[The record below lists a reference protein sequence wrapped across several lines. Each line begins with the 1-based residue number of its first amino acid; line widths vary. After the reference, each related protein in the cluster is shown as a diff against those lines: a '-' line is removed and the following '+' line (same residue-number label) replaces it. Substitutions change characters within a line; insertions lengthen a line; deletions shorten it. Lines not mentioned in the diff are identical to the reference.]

1 MILNLGSAIFN
12 AETASGG
19 GTPAWGTEMGQGDG
33 YRFKFEDYESLI
45 TSLVYNSIPNPGTR
59 IYCPL
64 GKGGNQASDYEFVVA
79 SKFNKIFV
87 NGNRVHDCSFIL
99 LVVKKLEGQNHV
111 GRRTLKYNPRITL
124 DNQNYNERC
133 FELIGKTLGVSN
145 NGSWFISEIYSKNQ
159 DELHFTAHILDKSNH
174 YTFTD
179 SQNRSKVLASKIKAY
194 AEAKEENNLK
204 RYADRVLPDEPL
216 QQILFGA
223 PGTGKSH
230 TINSDANITE
240 QNSIRT
246 TFHPD
251 SDYSTFVGCY
261 KPTKKEQSKGVLTP
275 LNDLISIS
283 KEQSTTEQRVKFIS
297 KYAESIKA
305 AAKENGLSDNRII
318 RDTNY
323 FGWNSDTYLM
333 NFLNEILEERAKI
346 DDSEITYDFTP
357 QAFTNAYVAAWKDL
371 DNPFYLIIEEI
382 NRGNCAQI
390 FGDIFQLLDRDE
402 HGYSSYKTTP
412 DQDLANYIREQ
423 FTDTDI
429 DDADVKSGKKM
440 QLPPNLHIWA
450 TMNTSDQSLFPI
462 DSAFKRRW
470 DWRYIPIDYTDR
482 GHYINCGDTQY
493 SWADFLQKVNDRVES
508 VTQSEDKK
516 LGYWFMGNG
525 AEQKEITIDRFVSK
539 VVFYL
544 WNDVFK
550 DFGKSGNTIF
560 KDSFAKF
567 HLFFD
572 FSGKPKV
579 DVVKAFLDAL
589 EVKSREIELT
599 EEELAEASN
608 SASSDFTLN
617 GVQMSL
623 KDIALNVVKNYATA
637 NPQMNAV
644 AIKNTFMEAC
654 KGCGISHIVETDEEY
669 RVREATQSSAN
680 RSQTPLTLAN
690 GEVIHIT
697 TQWRAKKEGQN
708 FFKFIEVCHRNNW
721 GDIQKI

>member
-1 MILNLGSAIFN
+1 MGDPICKWRAARPHNVVELVNDILPHEEMPENDFYDIVDKRMPGFMHTPYQLAAQLGLYAVV
-12 AETASGG
+12 
-19 GTPAWGTEMGQGDG
+19 DG
-33 YRFKFEDYESLI
+33 IYYPRFKIDIDDEEATRYLENVV
-45 TSLVYNSIPNPGTR
+45 TKYYVPNPYTKRGFTNLDKPILLEKSIVEYLEKYPTQNDLEQILKHLIR
-59 IYCPL
+59 EDV
-64 GKGGNQASDYEFVVA
+64 GNFTATKTLLSY
-79 SKFNKIFV
+79 SKLFTISGNTITLNPNYKEMEIDVERNNKRAFFEIFSAQLKRNKI
-87 NGNRVHDCSFIL
+87 NAPI
-99 LVVKKLEGQNHV
+99 
-111 GRRTLKYNPRITL
+111 
-124 DNQNYNERC
+124 
-133 FELIGKTLGVSN
+133 
-145 NGSWFISEIYSKNQ
+145 
-159 DELHFTAHILDKSNH
+159 
-174 YTFTD
+174 
-179 SQNRSKVLASKIKAY
+179 
-194 AEAKEENNLK
+194 
-204 RYADRVLPDEPL
+204 

-230 TINSDANITE
+230 TLNSDANITE
-240 QNSIRT
+240 HNSIRT

-261 KPTKKEQSKGVLTP
+261 KPTKDE
-275 LNDLISIS
+275 
-283 KEQSTTEQRVKFIS
+283 
-297 KYAESIKA
+297 ES
-305 AAKENGLSDNRII
+305 G
-318 RDTNY
+318 
-323 FGWNSDTYLM
+323 
-333 NFLNEILEERAKI
+333 
-346 DDSEITYDFTP
+346 EITYDFTP
-357 QAFTNAYVAAWKDL
+357 QAFTNAYVAAWKNVP
-371 DNPFYLIIEEI
+371 NPFFLIIEEI

-402 HGYSSYKTTP
+402 YGYSSYKTTP
-412 DQDLANYIREQ
+412 DQDLANYISKQ
-423 FTDTDI
+423 FEDTDI

-440 QLPPNLHIWA
+440 QLPPNLYIWA

-482 GHYINCGDTQY
+482 GHYIACGDTQY
-493 SWADFLQKVNDRVES
+493 SWADFLQIVNDKVES
-508 VTQSEDKK
+508 VTHLEDKK

-560 KDSFAKF
+560 KDTFEKF
-567 HLFFD
+567 HMFFD
-572 FSGKPKV
+572 FSGKPKL

-589 EVKSREIELT
+589 KVENKEIELT

-608 SASSDFTLN
+608 SASSNFTLN

-623 KDIALNVVKNYATA
+623 KDIALNVVKNYATI

-644 AIKNTFMEAC
+644 TIKNIFIEAC

-669 RVREATQSSAN
+669 RVREASQSSAN

-708 FFKFIEVCHRNNW
+708 FFKFIDICRRNNW

>member
-33 YRFKFEDYESLI
+33 YRFNFEDYESLI

-87 NGNRVHDCSFIL
+87 NGKRVHDCSFIL
-99 LVVKKLEGQNHV
+99 LVVKKLVGQNHV

-145 NGSWFISEIYSKNQ
+145 NGSWFISEIYTKNQ
-159 DELHFTAHILDKSNH
+159 DELHFTAHILNENNH

-194 AEAKEENNLK
+194 AESKEENNLK
-204 RYADRVLPDEPL
+204 RYADRVLPDEHL

-230 TINSDANITE
+230 TINQEIKEEEN
-240 QNSIRT
+240 NSIRT

-261 KPTKKEQSKGVLTP
+261 KPTK
-275 LNDLISIS
+275 D
-283 KEQSTTEQRVKFIS
+283 
-297 KYAESIKA
+297 
-305 AAKENGLSDNRII
+305 
-318 RDTNY
+318 
-323 FGWNSDTYLM
+323 
-333 NFLNEILEERAKI
+333 EERG
-346 DDSEITYDFTP
+346 EITYDFTP
-357 QAFTNAYVAAWKDL
+357 QAFTNAYVAAWEDL

-402 HGYSSYKTTP
+402 YGYSSYKTTP
-412 DQDLANYIREQ
+412 DQDLANYIRKQ
-423 FTDTDI
+423 LADTDI
-429 DDADVKSGKKM
+429 EDAEVKSGKKM

-482 GHYINCGDTQY
+482 GHYIACGGTQY
-493 SWADFLQKVNDRVES
+493 SWADFLQKVNDKVES

-550 DFGKSGNTIF
+550 DFGRSGNTIF

-579 DVVKAFLDAL
+579 DVVKAFLNAL
-589 EVKSREIELT
+589 GIKETTVT
-599 EEELAEASN
+599 NEEYDDSDSEESN
-608 SASSDFTLN
+608 SKGSPFTYKLDGVFIEGIGQVVRKTIEKLCQTMNFEDILNDFNSIVNKTYQNESAMRLGTAQELGKDAN
-617 GVQMSL
+617 GRNRWW
-623 KDIALNVVKNYATA
+623 KDPFTSKDGKIFSVIALWPDSDYARLKN
-637 NPQMNAV
+637 
-644 AIKNTFMEAC
+644 F
-654 KGCGISHIVETDEEY
+654 VEHY
-669 RVREATQSSAN
+669 PSIFPGGLIQ
-680 RSQTPLTLAN
+680 
-690 GEVIHIT
+690 EVT
-697 TQWRAKKEGQN
+697 EQ
-708 FFKFIEVCHRNNW
+708 
-721 GDIQKI
+721 

>member
-1 MILNLGSAIFN
+1 MGDSICKWRAARPHNVVELVNDILPHEEMPENDFYDIVDNRMPGFMHTPYQLAAQLGLYAVVD
-12 AETASGG
+12 
-19 GTPAWGTEMGQGDG
+19 GTYYP
-33 YRFKFEDYESLI
+33 RFKIDIDNEEATRYLENVV
-45 TSLVYNSIPNPGTR
+45 TKYYVPNPYTKRGFTNLDK
-59 IYCPL
+59 P
-64 GKGGNQASDYEFVVA
+64 
-79 SKFNKIFV
+79 
-87 NGNRVHDCSFIL
+87 IL
-99 LVVKKLEGQNHV
+99 LEKSIVEYLEKYPTQNDLEQILKHLIREDVGNYTATKTLLSYSKLFTISGN
-111 GRRTLKYNPRITL
+111 TITL
-124 DNQNYNERC
+124 NPNYKEMEIDVDRNNKRAF
-133 FELIGKTLGVSN
+133 FEIFSA
-145 NGSWFISEIYSKNQ
+145 Q
-159 DELHFTAHILDKSNH
+159 
-174 YTFTD
+174 
-179 SQNRSKVLASKIKAY
+179 
-194 AEAKEENNLK
+194 LK
-204 RYADRVLPDEPL
+204 RHKINAPI

-230 TINSDANITE
+230 TLNSYANITE

-261 KPTKKEQSKGVLTP
+261 KPTKDE
-275 LNDLISIS
+275 
-283 KEQSTTEQRVKFIS
+283 
-297 KYAESIKA
+297 ES
-305 AAKENGLSDNRII
+305 G
-318 RDTNY
+318 
-323 FGWNSDTYLM
+323 
-333 NFLNEILEERAKI
+333 
-346 DDSEITYDFTP
+346 EITYDFTP
-357 QAFTNAYVAAWKDL
+357 QAFTNAYVAAWK
-371 DNPFYLIIEEI
+371 NAPTPFFLIIEEV

-402 HGYSSYKTTP
+402 YGYSSYKTTP
-412 DQDLANYIREQ
+412 DQDLANYIRKQ
-423 FTDTDI
+423 FAYTDI
-429 DDADVKSGKKM
+429 DDEEVKSGKKM
-440 QLPPNLHIWA
+440 QLPPNLYIWA

-482 GHYINCGDTQY
+482 GHYIACGDTQY

-539 VVFYL
+539 VIFYL

-589 EVKSREIELT
+589 EVKNKEIELT

-608 SASSDFTLN
+608 SASSKFTLN
-617 GVQMSL
+617 GTRMSL

-637 NPQMNAV
+637 NPLLNAV
-644 AIKNTFMEAC
+644 AIKNTFIEAC

-669 RVREATQSSAN
+669 RVREASQSSAN

-708 FFKFIEVCHRNNW
+708 FFKFIDICRRNNW
-721 GDIQKI
+721 GDIQKNDE

>member
-1 MILNLGSAIFN
+1 MRTCKVWLLNSKDEVQYGLNWGQRENRDPNQSYLQLEPDVYNGDFFPVKGKYFIVETDDNETIIFNRAQKEKGCALQTPENNAILGGYIRKRLGIVNGAEIVKDDILNYGRDF
-12 AETASGG
+12 
-19 GTPAWGTEMGQGDG
+19 
-33 YRFKFEDYESLI
+33 I
-45 TSLVYNSIPNPGTR
+45 TFT
-59 IYCPL
+59 
-64 GKGGNQASDYEFVVA
+64 
-79 SKFNKIFV
+79 KIDDL
-87 NGNRVHDCSFIL
+87 HY
-99 LVVKKLEGQNHV
+99 KL
-111 GRRTLKYNPRITL
+111 
-124 DNQNYNERC
+124 D
-133 FELIGKTLGVSN
+133 FS
-145 NGSWFISEIYSKNQ
+145 NGSETKKN
-159 DELHFTAHILDKSNH
+159 FKPTK
-174 YTFTD
+174 
-179 SQNRSKVLASKIKAY
+179 
-194 AEAKEENNLK
+194 
-204 RYADRVLPDEPL
+204 PL

-230 TINSDANITE
+230 TINSDADITE

-261 KPTKKEQSKGVLTP
+261 KPTKKEKSKGVLTP

-283 KEQSTTEQRVKFIS
+283 KEQSTTEQKVKFIS

-305 AAKENGLSDNRII
+305 AAKENGLSDNQII
-318 RDTNY
+318 RDPNY

-390 FGDIFQLLDRDE
+390 FGDIFQLLDR
-402 HGYSSYKTTP
+402 GSNGFSSYKTTP

-423 FTDTDI
+423 FADTDI

-482 GHYINCGDTQY
+482 GHFIACGDTQY
-493 SWADFLQKVNDRVES
+493 SWADFLLKVNDRVES

-572 FSGKPKV
+572 FSGNPKV
-579 DVVKAFLDAL
+579 DVVKAFLNAL
-589 EVKSREIELT
+589 EVKSGEIEAGDPANGASSNRIDYTKYSFNGENKLT
-599 EEELAEASN
+599 KKALGEKIVLKYLEQNPNLTFDQIKDMFAFDDSVVSKEQYKGIIAKSEDITGSYVPCYGSEQTSSDGIKFKVLTWWNKYNIDFIIKFAETQGWSVTEAS
-608 SASSDFTLN
+608 
-617 GVQMSL
+617 
-623 KDIALNVVKNYATA
+623 K
-637 NPQMNAV
+637 
-644 AIKNTFMEAC
+644 
-654 KGCGISHIVETDEEY
+654 
-669 RVREATQSSAN
+669 
-680 RSQTPLTLAN
+680 
-690 GEVIHIT
+690 
-697 TQWRAKKEGQN
+697 
-708 FFKFIEVCHRNNW
+708 
-721 GDIQKI
+721 

>member
-1 MILNLGSAIFN
+1 MGDPICKWRAARPHNVVELVNDILPHEEMPENDFYDIVDKRMPGFMHTPYQLAAQLGLYAVVDGTYYPRFKIDIDDEEATRYLENVVTKYYVPNPYTKRGFTNLDKPILLEKSIVEYLEKYPTQNDLEQILKHLIREDVGNFTATKTLLSYSKLFTIQGNTITLNPNYKEMEIDVNRNNKRAFFEIFN
-12 AETASGG
+12 AQFNRHKIN
-19 GTPAWGTEMGQGDG
+19 TP
-33 YRFKFEDYESLI
+33 I
-45 TSLVYNSIPNPGTR
+45 
-59 IYCPL
+59 
-64 GKGGNQASDYEFVVA
+64 
-79 SKFNKIFV
+79 
-87 NGNRVHDCSFIL
+87 
-99 LVVKKLEGQNHV
+99 
-111 GRRTLKYNPRITL
+111 
-124 DNQNYNERC
+124 
-133 FELIGKTLGVSN
+133 
-145 NGSWFISEIYSKNQ
+145 
-159 DELHFTAHILDKSNH
+159 
-174 YTFTD
+174 
-179 SQNRSKVLASKIKAY
+179 
-194 AEAKEENNLK
+194 
-204 RYADRVLPDEPL
+204 

-318 RDTNY
+318 RDANY

-357 QAFTNAYVAAWKDL
+357 QAFTNAYVAAWK
-371 DNPFYLIIEEI
+371 NVESPFFLIIEEI

-402 HGYSSYKTTP
+402 YGYSSYKTTP

-589 EVKSREIELT
+589 EVKEIVINNEEYENSDIEESDSKGSPYTYKLDGVFIKGIGQVVRRTIEKLCQTMNFDDILNDFNSIVNKTYQNGSAMRLGTAQELGKDANGRNRWWKDPFT
-599 EEELAEASN
+599 SKDGKIFSVTALWLD
-608 SASSDFTLN
+608 SDFERLKSFVKHYPSIFP
-617 GVQMSL
+617 GGLVQE
-623 KDIALNVVKNYATA
+623 
-637 NPQMNAV
+637 V
-644 AIKNTFMEAC
+644 AE
-654 KGCGISHIVETDEEY
+654 
-669 RVREATQSSAN
+669 Q
-680 RSQTPLTLAN
+680 
-690 GEVIHIT
+690 
-697 TQWRAKKEGQN
+697 
-708 FFKFIEVCHRNNW
+708 
-721 GDIQKI
+721 

>member
-1 MILNLGSAIFN
+1 MGDPICKWRAARPHNVVELVNDILPHEEMPENDFYDIVDKRMPGFMHTPYQLAAQLGLYAVVD
-12 AETASGG
+12 
-19 GTPAWGTEMGQGDG
+19 GTYYP
-33 YRFKFEDYESLI
+33 RFKIDIDDEEATRYLENVV
-45 TSLVYNSIPNPGTR
+45 TKYYVPNPYTKRGFTNLEK
-59 IYCPL
+59 P
-64 GKGGNQASDYEFVVA
+64 
-79 SKFNKIFV
+79 
-87 NGNRVHDCSFIL
+87 IL
-99 LVVKKLEGQNHV
+99 LEKSIVEYLEKYPSQNDLEQILKHLIREDVGNYTAIKTLLSYSKLFTISGN
-111 GRRTLKYNPRITL
+111 TITL
-124 DNQNYNERC
+124 NPNYKEMEIDVDR
-133 FELIGKTLGVSN
+133 N
-145 NGSWFISEIYSKNQ
+145 NKRAFFDIFSTQ
-159 DELHFTAHILDKSNH
+159 
-174 YTFTD
+174 
-179 SQNRSKVLASKIKAY
+179 
-194 AEAKEENNLK
+194 LK
-204 RYADRVLPDEPL
+204 RHKINAPI

-297 KYAESIKA
+297 KYAESIKV

-402 HGYSSYKTTP
+402 YGYSSYKTTP

-440 QLPPNLHIWA
+440 QLPPNLYIWA

-482 GHYINCGDTQY
+482 GHFIACGDTQY

-669 RVREATQSSAN
+669 RVRAASQYSAN

-697 TQWRAKKEGQN
+697 TQWRAKKEDQN

>member
-1 MILNLGSAIFN
+1 MGDPICKWRAARPHNVVELVNDILPHEEMPENDFYDIVDNRMPGFMHTPYQLAAQLGLYAVVD
-12 AETASGG
+12 
-19 GTPAWGTEMGQGDG
+19 GTYYP
-33 YRFKFEDYESLI
+33 RFKIDIDNEEATRYLENVV
-45 TSLVYNSIPNPGTR
+45 TKYYVPNPYTKRGFTNLDK
-59 IYCPL
+59 P
-64 GKGGNQASDYEFVVA
+64 
-79 SKFNKIFV
+79 
-87 NGNRVHDCSFIL
+87 IL
-99 LVVKKLEGQNHV
+99 LEKSIVEYLEKYPTQNDLEQILKHLIREDVGNYTATKTLLSYSKLFTISGN
-111 GRRTLKYNPRITL
+111 TITL
-124 DNQNYNERC
+124 NPNYKEMEIDVDRNNKRAF
-133 FELIGKTLGVSN
+133 FEIFSA
-145 NGSWFISEIYSKNQ
+145 Q
-159 DELHFTAHILDKSNH
+159 
-174 YTFTD
+174 
-179 SQNRSKVLASKIKAY
+179 
-194 AEAKEENNLK
+194 LK
-204 RYADRVLPDEPL
+204 RHKINAPI

-230 TINSDANITE
+230 TLNSYANITE

-261 KPTKKEQSKGVLTP
+261 KPTKDE
-275 LNDLISIS
+275 
-283 KEQSTTEQRVKFIS
+283 
-297 KYAESIKA
+297 ES
-305 AAKENGLSDNRII
+305 G
-318 RDTNY
+318 
-323 FGWNSDTYLM
+323 
-333 NFLNEILEERAKI
+333 
-346 DDSEITYDFTP
+346 EITYDFTP
-357 QAFTNAYVAAWKDL
+357 QAFTNAYVAAWK
-371 DNPFYLIIEEI
+371 NAPTPFFLIIEEV

-402 HGYSSYKTTP
+402 YGYSSYKTTP
-412 DQDLANYIREQ
+412 DQDLANYIRKQ
-423 FTDTDI
+423 FAYTDI
-429 DDADVKSGKKM
+429 DDEEVKSGKKM
-440 QLPPNLHIWA
+440 QLPPNLYIWA

-482 GHYINCGDTQY
+482 GHYIACGDTQY

-539 VVFYL
+539 VIFYL

-589 EVKSREIELT
+589 EVKNKEIELT

-608 SASSDFTLN
+608 SASSKFTLN
-617 GVQMSL
+617 GTRMSL

-637 NPQMNAV
+637 NPLLNAV
-644 AIKNTFMEAC
+644 AIKNTFIEAC

-669 RVREATQSSAN
+669 RVREASQSSAN

-708 FFKFIEVCHRNNW
+708 FFKFIDICRRNNW
-721 GDIQKI
+721 GDIQKNDE

>member
-1 MILNLGSAIFN
+1 MGDPICKWRAARPHNVVELVNDILPHEEMPENDFYDIVDNRMPGFMHTPYQLAAQLGLYAVVD
-12 AETASGG
+12 
-19 GTPAWGTEMGQGDG
+19 GTYYP
-33 YRFKFEDYESLI
+33 RFKIDIDNEEATRYLENVV
-45 TSLVYNSIPNPGTR
+45 TKYYVPNPYTKRGFTNLDK
-59 IYCPL
+59 P
-64 GKGGNQASDYEFVVA
+64 
-79 SKFNKIFV
+79 
-87 NGNRVHDCSFIL
+87 IL
-99 LVVKKLEGQNHV
+99 LEKSIVEYLEKYPTQNDLEQILKHLIREDVGNYTATKTLLSYSKLFTISGN
-111 GRRTLKYNPRITL
+111 TITL
-124 DNQNYNERC
+124 NPNYKEMEIDVDRNNKRAF
-133 FELIGKTLGVSN
+133 FEIFSA
-145 NGSWFISEIYSKNQ
+145 Q
-159 DELHFTAHILDKSNH
+159 
-174 YTFTD
+174 
-179 SQNRSKVLASKIKAY
+179 
-194 AEAKEENNLK
+194 LK
-204 RYADRVLPDEPL
+204 RHKINAPI

-230 TINSDANITE
+230 TLNSYANITE

-261 KPTKKEQSKGVLTP
+261 KPTKDE
-275 LNDLISIS
+275 
-283 KEQSTTEQRVKFIS
+283 
-297 KYAESIKA
+297 ES
-305 AAKENGLSDNRII
+305 G
-318 RDTNY
+318 
-323 FGWNSDTYLM
+323 
-333 NFLNEILEERAKI
+333 
-346 DDSEITYDFTP
+346 EITYDFTP
-357 QAFTNAYVAAWKDL
+357 QAFTNAYVAAWK
-371 DNPFYLIIEEI
+371 NAPTPFFLIIEEV

-402 HGYSSYKTTP
+402 YGYSSYKTTP
-412 DQDLANYIREQ
+412 DQDLANYIRKQ
-423 FTDTDI
+423 FAYTDI
-429 DDADVKSGKKM
+429 DDEEVKSGKKM
-440 QLPPNLHIWA
+440 QLPPNLYIWA

-482 GHYINCGDTQY
+482 GHYIACGDTQY

-539 VVFYL
+539 VIFYL

-589 EVKSREIELT
+589 EVKNKEIELT

-608 SASSDFTLN
+608 SESSKFTLN
-617 GVQMSL
+617 GTRMSL

-637 NPQMNAV
+637 NPLLNAV
-644 AIKNTFMEAC
+644 AIKNTFIEAC

-669 RVREATQSSAN
+669 RVREASQSSAN

-708 FFKFIEVCHRNNW
+708 FFKFIDICRRNNW
-721 GDIQKI
+721 GDIQKNDE

>member
-1 MILNLGSAIFN
+1 MGDPICKWRAARPHNVVELVNDILPHEEMPENDFYDIVDKRMPGFMHTPYQLAAQLGLYAVVD
-12 AETASGG
+12 
-19 GTPAWGTEMGQGDG
+19 GTYYP
-33 YRFKFEDYESLI
+33 RFIIDIDDEEATRYLENVVTKYY
-45 TSLVYNSIPNPGTR
+45 VPNPYTKRGFTNLEK
-59 IYCPL
+59 P
-64 GKGGNQASDYEFVVA
+64 
-79 SKFNKIFV
+79 
-87 NGNRVHDCSFIL
+87 IL
-99 LVVKKLEGQNHV
+99 LEKSIVEYLEKYPSQNDLEQILKHLIREDVGNYTAIKTLLSYSKLFTISGN
-111 GRRTLKYNPRITL
+111 TITL
-124 DNQNYNERC
+124 NPNYKEMEIDVDR
-133 FELIGKTLGVSN
+133 N
-145 NGSWFISEIYSKNQ
+145 NKRAFFDIFSTQ
-159 DELHFTAHILDKSNH
+159 
-174 YTFTD
+174 
-179 SQNRSKVLASKIKAY
+179 
-194 AEAKEENNLK
+194 LK
-204 RYADRVLPDEPL
+204 RHKINAPI

-357 QAFTNAYVAAWKDL
+357 QAFTNAYVAAWK
-371 DNPFYLIIEEI
+371 NVESPFFLIIEEI

-402 HGYSSYKTTP
+402 YGYSSYKTTP

-440 QLPPNLHIWA
+440 QLPPNLYIWA

-482 GHYINCGDTQY
+482 GHYIACGDAQY

-623 KDIALNVVKNYATA
+623 IDIALNVVKNYATA

-697 TQWRAKKEGQN
+697 TQWRAKKEDQN